1 MPYPQIHFNTH
12 NHFPLI
18 YIPQPSFFVPFSSS
32 LPISALR
39 FFSSP
44 GSRATVPHNPIV
56 LITFAPRM
64 KTLITTSMILLLCA
78 CNSGENKSTKDLS
91 TAPMAKKIPYNLT
104 EHGDTRVDN
113 YYWMRLSDE
122 QKNAPENTRDQQTK
136 DVLDYLN
143 AENDYTKKLMA
154 HTEDFQKKLFE
165 EMKGRIKE
173 DDQSVPV
180 KDNGY
185 WYYTR
190 FESGKDYAFNCR
202 KKDSME
208 TGTEEILINGPEMAA
223 GHDYWALGGLDVS
236 DNNELLCYSEDVISR
251 RIYTA
256 SFKEIATGKILDDKL
271 EGLAGS
277 PVWAGDNKTVFYV
290 KKDPTTLREF
300 QIWRHTLGTPQDD
313 DVLVYEEKDEEFHC
327 FVSRTKSKKYLVIGT
342 AQTLSTEYR
351 VLESNNPS
359 GEFRVIQPRER
370 DHEYGID
377 HYNDKFYISTNWQAK
392 NFRLMECP
400 ENATTKENW
409 KEVIAHRDDVL
420 LEGIEIFRD
429 FLVVDERKNGLTQL
443 RIIKWSDRSE
453 HYMEFQDPA
462 YAAGVGANP
471 DFNTDI
477 LRFGY
482 SSMTTPAST
491 YDYNMVTREKKLMKQ
506 QEVVGGHNPEDYKS
520 ERLYATAKDG
530 TKVPVSLVYKKG
542 TPLDGSAPMLL
553 YAYGSYGA
561 TMDAGFSST
570 RLSLLDRGFIYAI
583 AHIRGGQ
590 EMGRSWYEDGK
601 LLKKKNTFTDFIDC
615 ADFLIAQKYT
625 SSKKL
630 FAMGGSAGGLLMGAV
645 TNMRPDLWRGVVSAV
660 PFVDVVTTMLD
671 ETIPL
676 TTFEFDEWGNPKNK
690 EYYDYM
696 KSYSPYDNI
705 EAKNYPNILV
715 TTGYWD
721 SQVQYWEPAKYVAKL
736 REMKTDNN
744 LLLFW
749 CNMDAGHGGKS
760 GRFEAL
766 KEVAL
771 EYAFM
776 FDLAGIKK

>member
-1 MPYPQIHFNTH
+1 MNKYFT
-12 NHFPLI
+12 
-18 YIPQPSFFVPFSSS
+18 
-32 LPISALR
+32 
-39 FFSSP
+39 
-44 GSRATVPHNPIV
+44 
-56 LITFAPRM
+56 
-64 KTLITTSMILLLCA
+64 LLLMAALGA
-78 CNSGENKSTKDLS
+78 CTNNNSEQKKEINQ
-91 TAPMAKKIPYNLT
+91 APMANKIPYNIT

-113 YYWMRLSDE
+113 YYWMRLTDE
-122 QKNAPENTRDQQTK
+122 QKNASPESRDQQTK
-136 DVLDYLN
+136 NVLDYLN
-143 AENDYTKKLMA
+143 AENDYTKKVMA
-154 HTEDFQKKLFE
+154 HTEEFQKRLFE

-190 FESGKDYAFNCR
+190 YEAGKDYAFNCR
-202 KKDSME
+202 KKESLE

-236 DNNELLCYSEDVISR
+236 DDNNLLCYSEDVLSR

-256 SFKEIATGKILDDKL
+256 SFKEISTGKILEDKL

-277 PVWAGDNKTVFYV
+277 PIWASDNKNVFYV

-300 QIWRHTLGTPQDD
+300 QIWRHALGTTQDK
-313 DVLVYEEKDEEFHC
+313 DVLVYEEKDEEFSTY
-327 FVSRTKSKKYLVIGT
+327 VSRTKSKKYIVIGSS
-342 AQTLSTEYR
+342 QTLSTEYR
-351 VLESNNPS
+351 VLESANPT
-359 GEFRVIQPRER
+359 GEFRIIQPRER
-370 DHEYGID
+370 DHEYHID
-377 HYNDKFYISTNWQAK
+377 HFNDKFYITTNQNAK
-392 NFRLMECP
+392 NFKLVSCP
-400 ENATTKENW
+400 ENKTTKENW
-409 KEVIAHRDDVL
+409 SEVIAHRDDVL

-443 RIIKWSDRSE
+443 RIIKWSDNSE
-453 HYMEFQDPA
+453 YYMEFQDPA

-471 DFNTDI
+471 DFNTEI
-477 LRFGY
+477 LRYGY
-482 SSMTTPAST
+482 SSMTTPSST
-491 YDYNMVTREKKLMKQ
+491 YDYNMATKDRKLLKQ
-506 QEVVGGHNPEDYKS
+506 QEVVGGHNPSDYKS
-520 ERLYATAKDG
+520 ERLYATATDG
-530 TKVPVSLVYKKG
+530 TKVPISLVYKVG
-542 TPLDGSAPMLL
+542 TPLNGSAPLLL

-570 RLSLLDRGFIYAI
+570 RLSLLNRGFVYAI

-590 EMGRSWYEDGK
+590 EMGRHWYEDGK

-615 ADFLIAQKYT
+615 GDFLIQQKYT
-625 SSKKL
+625 SKEKL

-715 TTGYWD
+715 TSGYWD

-744 LLLFW
+744 KLLFW

-776 FDLAGIKK
+776 FDLVGITK

>member
-1 MPYPQIHFNTH
+1 
-12 NHFPLI
+12 
-18 YIPQPSFFVPFSSS
+18 
-32 LPISALR
+32 
-39 FFSSP
+39 
-44 GSRATVPHNPIV
+44 
-56 LITFAPRM
+56 
-64 KTLITTSMILLLCA
+64 
-78 CNSGENKSTKDLS
+78 
-91 TAPMAKKIPYNLT
+91 MAKKIPYNLT

-113 YYWMRLSDE
+113 YYWMRLSDD
-122 QKNAPENTRDQQTK
+122 QKNAPENARDQQTK